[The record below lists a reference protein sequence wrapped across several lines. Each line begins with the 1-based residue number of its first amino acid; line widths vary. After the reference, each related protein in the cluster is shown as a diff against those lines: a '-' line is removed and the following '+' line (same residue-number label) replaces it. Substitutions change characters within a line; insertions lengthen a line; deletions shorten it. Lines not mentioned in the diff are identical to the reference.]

1 MWVGTQTHRDTHIH
15 TSGTDMHQNTPDK
28 SFKVL
33 IVLTLSCC
41 VLYWLLQVLTFP
53 HVRFFFILVCVCLIP
68 DRATDYKTQRQVE
81 TLISGVMQMSAVG
94 PKSRQWQSK
103 HKHSDHITHTLIWVL
118 MTHKRKVK
126 VSVQQ
131 IRACRAPTAG
141 FWRHPFFPSTGFIP
155 SCAKINIQDSFAAIN
170 LPWWKGPVETE
181 ADVEEVAMVTTA
193 EGRAFPEEVR
203 DLRPPLCPTVWPPPA
218 FFLFFTSGTDFAEST
233 AKPSLELLPESVDDT
248 SWKLALVKRAVPSSS
263 RFCEEA
269 GREVTPPPE
278 LLLL

>member
-33 IVLTLSCC
+33 IALTLSCC

-53 HVRFFFILVCVCLIP
+53 HVRFFHFSVCVLFQTGPPITRHRGKSKHWYRGSCKCLLWVQNP
-68 DRATDYKTQRQVE
+68 DNDRANIN
-81 TLISGVMQMSAVG
+81 TLITS
-94 PKSRQWQSK
+94 
-103 HKHSDHITHTLIWVL
+103 HTLIWVL
-118 MTHKRKVK
+118 MTHTRKV
-126 VSVQQ
+126 SEQQ
-131 IRACRAPTAG
+131 IRVCGAPTAG
-141 FWRHPFFPSTGFIP
+141 FFLSTGFIP

-218 FFLFFTSGTDFAEST
+218 FFLFFTSGTDFPEST

-269 GREVTPPPE
+269 GRELTPPPE